1 MDKEGK
7 SAMAS
12 ALARDSNSFGSLK
25 GKRTFITGGAG
36 FIGSYVADLLID
48 ADVEEIV
55 ILDNMI
61 RGRPE
66 NLSHALTS
74 GKVKLIEGDI
84 RDTELI
90 KKLVSD
96 ADIVF
101 HLAALRITHCAAEP
115 RQAIE
120 VMIDATFDVIENA
133 RHSGVEK
140 VVMAS
145 SASVYGMAGSFPTTE
160 AHHPYGNRTL
170 YGAAKVFGEGLLRSY
185 NDMFGTDYVCLRFF
199 NVYGPRMDIHGKYTE
214 VLVRWMER
222 IEAGKP
228 PIIFGDGTQ
237 TLDMIHVRD
246 VARSIV
252 LSAAMPAT
260 DVALNVGSGE
270 ETSLHELA
278 VALAKV
284 MGRADL
290 TPVFEAERAVNPV
303 RKRQADVQLAR
314 ELINFETTISLD
326 EGLGELVE
334 WWRAERS
341 ATADAEMLA

>member
-1 MDKEGK
+1 
-7 SAMAS
+7 MATATTS
-12 ALARDSNSFGSLK
+12 DTNLLRPLK

-36 FIGSYVADLLID
+36 FIGSYVADLLIE
-48 ADVEEIV
+48 ADVEEVV

-66 NLSHALTS
+66 NLGKALSS
-74 GKVKLIEGDI
+74 GKVNLIEDDI
-84 RDTELI
+84 RDKALTE
-90 KKLVSD
+90 KLVGD

-120 VMIDATFDVIENA
+120 VMIDATFDVIEAA
-133 RHSGVEK
+133 RQSEVEK

-145 SASVYGMAGSFPTTE
+145 SASVYGMAESFPTAE
-160 AHHPYGNRTL
+160 SHHPYGNRTL

-185 NDMFGTDYVCLRFF
+185 NDMYGTDYVCLRFF

-228 PIIFGDGTQ
+228 PIIFGDGSQ

-260 DVALNVGSGE
+260 DVALNVGSGQ

-278 VALAKV
+278 VTLAKV

-303 RKRQADVQLAR
+303 RKRQADVELAR
-314 ELINFETTISLD
+314 ELINFETTISL
-326 EGLGELVE
+326 EKGLSELVD
-334 WWRAERS
+334 WWRSERS
-341 ATADAEMLA
+341 AIVGADTLA